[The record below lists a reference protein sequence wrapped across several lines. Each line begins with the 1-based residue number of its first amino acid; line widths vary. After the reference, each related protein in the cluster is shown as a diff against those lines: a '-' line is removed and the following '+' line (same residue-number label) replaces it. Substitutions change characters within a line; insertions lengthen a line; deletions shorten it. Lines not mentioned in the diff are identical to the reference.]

1 MIDWQGQV
9 ALVTGGAS
17 GIGRA
22 LAEALAARGASLII
36 ADIDS
41 TGAHA
46 VAEQIGGA
54 ALTVDLSEP
63 GAAASLIERAYAL
76 TGRVDFIASN
86 AGMGGGP
93 GARRLLKAEIDA
105 PRVAKMFEVN
115 MFAAIRLAQ
124 AWVPRLEAA
133 GTRGRL
139 MITGSENSLSVPDAV
154 KGFGLG
160 LYGASKHGIL
170 VLAEWLRGECA
181 SGNKPLDV
189 SILLPGGVYT
199 GMTADGLGPDPDKWP
214 SAMGIIR
221 PEVAAA
227 IALHGLD
234 AGLFYI
240 PTHVHLINDMAARYE
255 GVRAAMATL
264 GLSKPA
270 GGA

>member
-17 GIGRA
+17 GIGRS

-41 TGAHA
+41 AGAHD
-46 VAEQIGGA
+46 VAERVGGA

-63 GAAASLIERAYAL
+63 AAAAALVERAYAL
-76 TGRVDFIASN
+76 AGRVDFIASN
-86 AGMGGGP
+86 AGMGSGP
-93 GARRLLKAEIDA
+93 GPKRLLKAEIDA
-105 PRVAKMFEVN
+105 PRVARMFEVN
-115 MFAAIRLAQ
+115 MFAAVRLAQ
-124 AWVPRLEAA
+124 AWVPRLEAG

-154 KGFGLG
+154 KSFGLG

-170 VLAEWLRGECA
+170 VLAEWLRGECEG
-181 SGNKPLDV
+181 GNKPLDV

-199 GMTADGLGPDPDKWP
+199 GMTADGLGPDPEKWP
-214 SAMGIIR
+214 AAMGIIR

-234 AGLFYI
+234 EGLFYV
-240 PTHVHLINDMAARYE
+240 PTHRHLADDMAARYE
-255 GVRAAMATL
+255 GVRDAVKRL
-264 GLSKPA
+264 GL
-270 GGA
+270 

>member
-1 MIDWQGQV
+1 MIVWQGQV

-22 LAEALAARGASLII
+22 LAEALAARGATLIV

-41 TGAHA
+41 AGAHD
-46 VAEQIGGA
+46 VAERVGGS

-63 GAAASLIERAYAL
+63 GAAADLVERAYDVA
-76 TGRVDFIASN
+76 GRVDFIASN

-105 PRVAKMFEVN
+105 ERVARMFEVN

-133 GTRGRL
+133 GSRGRL

-154 KGFGLG
+154 KSFGLG

-170 VLAEWLRGECA
+170 VLAEWLRSECEG
-181 SGNKPLDV
+181 GNKPLDV

-199 GMTADGLGPDPDKWP
+199 GMTADGLGPDPEKWP
-214 SAMGIIR
+214 AAMGIIR

-234 AGLFYI
+234 EGLFYI
-240 PTHVHLINDMAARYE
+240 PTHRHLGDDIEPRYR
-255 GVRAAMATL
+255 GIKDAISRL
-264 GLSKPA
+264 GL
-270 GGA
+270 

>member
-22 LAEALAARGASLII
+22 LAEALAARGAQVII

-41 TGAHA
+41 AGAHD
-46 VAEQIGGA
+46 VAEATGGA
-54 ALTVDLSEP
+54 ALTVDLAQA
-63 GAAASLIERAYAL
+63 GAAADLVARAYAIS
-76 TGRVDFIASN
+76 GRIDFLASN

-105 PRVAKMFEVN
+105 ARVAAMFEVN

-160 LYGASKHGIL
+160 LYGASKHGVL

-181 SGNKPLDV
+181 AGNKPLDV
-189 SILLPGGVYT
+189 SVLLPGGVYT
-199 GMTADGLGPDPDKWP
+199 GMTADGLGPDPEKWP
-214 SAMGIIR
+214 QAMGIIR

-234 AGLFYI
+234 EGLFYI
-240 PTHVHLINDMAARYE
+240 PTHRHLGNDIEPRYR
-255 GVRAAMATL
+255 GIKDAMRRL
-264 GLSKPA
+264 GL
-270 GGA
+270 